1 MTFSKRVFLIAGI
14 WGLLVVSP
22 LFFLFDT
29 IGRSSPP
36 AISHPEFYYG
46 FLTVTLAWQ
55 LAFLVIGSDPA
66 RYRLL
71 MLPAIVE
78 KLAYVAAMAVL
89 FGQGRILSSQ
99 LAFAGTDF
107 VLGVLFTIAFMKTPS
122 GREPV
127 RG

>member
-1 MTFSKRVFLIAGI
+1 MTFSKRVFMIAGI
-14 WGLLVVSP
+14 WGLLIVSP

-29 IGRSSPP
+29 IGRLSPP
-36 AISHPEFYYG
+36 AISHPEFYFG
-46 FLTVTLAWQ
+46 FVTVTLAWQ
-55 LAFLVIGSDPA
+55 IAFLVIGSDPT

-78 KLAYVAAMAVL
+78 KLGYVAAMAVL

-107 VLGVLFTIAFMKTPS
+107 VLGVLFTIAFFKS
-122 GREPV
+122 EREPV
-127 RG
+127 RA

>member
-14 WGLLVVSP
+14 WGLLIVSP
-22 LFFLFDT
+22 LFFLFDMF
-29 IGRSSPP
+29 GRMNPP

-66 RYRLL
+66 RYRPL

-78 KLAYVAAMAVL
+78 KMAYVAAMLIL

-107 VLGVLFTIAFMKTPS
+107 VLGALFTIAFLKT
-122 GREPV
+122 RA
-127 RG
+127 